1 MNQIH
6 KRSKTRYR
14 TPRKKH
20 AEKIV
25 KVQRSI
31 AGTSGQDTVLVYNRR
46 RSIFPEQPLTKALEE
61 KMRGDYKCYFL
72 ASKLGNE
79 LTLKRRVADQDW

>member
-1 MNQIH
+1 MNQLH
-6 KRSKTRYR
+6 KRYKARYR

-20 AEKIV
+20 AEQIV

-31 AGTSGQDTVLVYNRR
+31 AGATGQDTVLIYNRR
-46 RSIFPEQPLTKALEE
+46 RSIFQEQPLTKALEE

-72 ASKLGNE
+72 ASKLANE
-79 LTLKRRVADQDW
+79 LILKRRVADQNW